1 VTALRSVAT
10 ACRRLAILA
19 AFGLIAGLWA
29 VTLRPVSLG
38 GPATFL
44 VVRGDSMLP
53 TYETGDLLV
62 LHTAAS
68 YAVGDAV
75 GYRVPDG
82 ELGAGQVVVHRIVAV
97 RDGGTY
103 VMEGDNNPS
112 PDPWTPATTDIAGE
126 VWAAIPLAGRAVVW
140 LHQPATL
147 AALAAAIAVVI
158 VLGGGGG
165 PAEDRRVRGPDAP
178 AARATP

>member
-1 VTALRSVAT
+1 MALRRVAT
-10 ACRRLAILA
+10 AGRRFALLAV
-19 AFGLIAGLWA
+19 FGLIASLWA

-53 TYETGDLLV
+53 TYETGDLLI
-62 LHTAAS
+62 LHTAAA
-68 YAVGDAV
+68 YVVGDAI

-82 ELGAGQVVVHRIVAV
+82 QLGAGQVVVHRIIAAG
-97 RDGGTY
+97 DDGTY

-112 PDPWTPATTDIAGE
+112 PDPWTPATSDIAGK
-126 VWAAIPLAGRAVVW
+126 VWAAIPLAGRAIVW
-140 LHQPATL
+140 IHQPATL

-158 VLGGGGG
+158 VLSGGGGR
-165 PAEDRRVRGPDAP
+165 AEDRRVGGPEAP